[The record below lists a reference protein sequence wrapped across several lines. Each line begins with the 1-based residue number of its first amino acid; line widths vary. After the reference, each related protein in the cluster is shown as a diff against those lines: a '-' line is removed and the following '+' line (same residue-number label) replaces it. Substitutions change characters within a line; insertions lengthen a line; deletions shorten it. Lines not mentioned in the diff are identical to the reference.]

1 MKTFLGFTT
10 GLFGGTMVGMVIM
23 SILLLASEDLRDYVD
38 TVANGIHDT

>member
-10 GLFGGTMVGMVIM
+10 GLFGGTMVGMVFM

-38 TVANGIHDT
+38 TVANDINNT

>member
-10 GLFGGTMVGMVIM
+10 GLFSGTMVGMVFM

-38 TVANGIHDT
+38 TVANDINNT

>member
-10 GLFGGTMVGMVIM
+10 GLFSGTMAGMVLM

-38 TVANGIHDT
+38 TVANDINNT